1 MALIEVRPMTR
12 EQAECIADWDFGE
25 GYRFYNIEGD
35 PYVIEEFQNGHY
47 YSVFYRDEL
56 VGFFCDGETAT
67 VDIDYDDLPR
77 CLDIGL
83 ALRPDMT
90 SQGYGSE
97 LMAVLISFYTE
108 LYRPGYFRLTVAAF
122 NQRAVRLYQQTGF
135 QTVKQFEVDG
145 MQFYV
150 MVMKVPS

>member
-1 MALIEVRPMTR
+1 M
-12 EQAECIADWDFGE
+12 
-25 GYRFYNIEGD
+25 
-35 PYVIEEFQNGHY
+35 
-47 YSVFYRDEL
+47 FYRDEL